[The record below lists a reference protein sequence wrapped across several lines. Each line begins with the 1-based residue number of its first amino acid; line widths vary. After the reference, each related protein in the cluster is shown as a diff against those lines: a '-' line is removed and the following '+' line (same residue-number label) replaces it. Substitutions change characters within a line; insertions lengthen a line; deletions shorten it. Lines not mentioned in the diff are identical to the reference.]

1 MPRKSLQ
8 KRQIHEKTK
17 NQKTKREEKIKRQ
30 LTKTSP
36 ESCYQEYRYK
46 KAKDKKTKQRDHL
59 NHLILAA
66 KYHIAASF
74 LLQNLLV
81 DVCWT
86 RPVSYNIKIIGSDLK
101 QSIRF
106 VAIFRFTDF
115 LPSPGPG
122 TIS

>member
-1 MPRKSLQ
+1 MAERSKDKKLFLYHSEP
-8 KRQIHEKTK
+8 EKTK
-17 NQKTKREEKIKRQ
+17 RQ
-30 LTKTSP
+30 ND
-36 ESCYQEYRYK
+36 K
-46 KAKDKKTKQRDHL
+46 KAKDKKTKQKGHL